1 MVISHNLL
9 AMNAQRQFNI
19 TGTQKKKSTEK
30 LASGYKINRAADDA
44 AGLAI
49 SEKMRRQ
56 IRGLDQGARNTQDGI
71 SLLQVADGALSEVHD
86 MLHRMNE
93 LSIQA
98 ANGTNTDS
106 DREAIQQEISQI
118 KSEIDRISDT
128 TEFNTRKLFKDDGS
142 GSAGSYS
149 YIIGY
154 NEETKTI
161 THDIDKNVQFS
172 CSVSG
177 TPTESTAKTYT
188 ASIGTNGLNI
198 NSTTNAISWANI
210 KDSSGNAINLDN
222 VDAGNYHFD
231 YKGIRVDFSV
241 SEPITGDE
249 LKAGLN
255 GLSWST
261 KEVPGGAMSYEVSA
275 TLTGSF
281 LVHGHDDLL
290 ISITSVDGDV
300 GFNLECNDPYNG
312 FSGFC
317 VFYSDIKNAEGKSL
331 LDESG
336 LSPGE
341 YNGTARGVTVTVKIG
356 DNNTAS
362 WADIRKNNLSG
373 FLRAYNGESGNR
385 WMSGQTALLASKNEE
400 YEGSVV
406 VDKINNIPPL
416 TIHRTETEEVTVRTP
431 IYNTIDPPVTDG
443 TAKNLWIQSGAEV
456 GDGMFITLSYMDTN
470 ILGINGVDVST
481 EDGASNAIDLIG
493 TAVDKISSMRSSFG
507 AQQNR
512 LEHTYKNVTNTAEN
526 TQAAESRI
534 RDTDMAKEMVEL
546 SKHNILEQVGT
557 SMIAQANQSNQ
568 GVLNL
573 LQ

>member
-19 TGTQKKKSTEK
+19 TGTKKKKSTEK

-161 THDIDKNVQFS
+161 THDIDKTVQFS

-177 TPTESTAKTYT
+177 NPT
-188 ASIGTNGLNI
+188 GTNGLNI
-198 NSTTNAISWANI
+198 NSTTNAVTWANI
-210 KDSSGNAINLDN
+210 KDNSGNSINLDN
-222 VDAGNYHFD
+222 VSAGNYHFD
-231 YKGIRVDFSV
+231 YKGVRVDFTV
-241 SEPITGDE
+241 SEAITGDE

-534 RDTDMAKEMVEL
+534 RDTDMSKEMVEM